1 MYVVYFIYVDY
12 GVVTGFLDAY
22 QLWFFFFVI
31 CTSIVISSWERGVL
45 VEVIAGCIGWCS
57 L

>member
-22 QLWFFFFVI
+22 QLWFFFSVI
-31 CTSIVISSWERGVL
+31 CTSVMISSWERGVL
-45 VEVIAGCIGWCS
+45 IAGCIGWCS